1 MPKKLTIAFIISGLS
16 LLLANQTFAQN
27 FVLPDGEYM
36 DTTSVQNEKC
46 PKQYAYFYSVGGK
59 YPENS
64 ASLLK
69 KVQTFLQQ
77 KNETYINSGYIT
89 FRFMINCEGKRV
101 PQTEVLQT
109 DEKYAAFHF
118 EKKLL
123 DELFSFLKTL
133 DKWVAFKSK
142 EGNTYSYKAFLTF
155 KIKNGKVINIIP

>member
-1 MPKKLTIAFIISGLS
+1 MPNKLTTALIISTV
-16 LLLANQTFAQN
+16 LLLWASQSLAQN
-27 FVLPDGEYM
+27 IILPDGEYM

-46 PKQYAYFYSVGGK
+46 PKQFAYFYSVGGK

-64 ASLLK
+64 TSLLK
-69 KVQTFLQQ
+69 KVQAYLQQ
-77 KNETYINSGYIT
+77 KNETYTNSGYIT
-89 FRFMINCEGKRV
+89 FRFMVDCEGKRV

-118 EKKLL
+118 EKKLV

-133 DKWVAFKSK
+133 DKWVTYKSK